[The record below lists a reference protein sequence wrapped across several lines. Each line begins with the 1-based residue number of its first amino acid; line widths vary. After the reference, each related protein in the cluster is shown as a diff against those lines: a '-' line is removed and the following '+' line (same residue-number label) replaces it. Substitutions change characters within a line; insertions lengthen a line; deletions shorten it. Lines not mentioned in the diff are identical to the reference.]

1 VKKSVLF
8 RCALSLLIALF
19 CLSSQDNVISADEE
33 KPAVKTPDL
42 KKKQQTKT
50 KNEKQPEIFI
60 ETKDYDVGKVYEGT
74 LATHAFMVKN
84 KGKGDLL
91 IKRVKPG

>member
-1 VKKSVLF
+1 MKNSVLF

-19 CLSSQDNVISADEE
+19 CLTSQYKIISADEE
-33 KPAVKTPDL
+33 KPAVKTPDFE
-42 KKKQQTKT
+42 KKQQTKT

-60 ETKDYDVGKVYEGT
+60 ETNEYDVGKVYEGT
-74 LATHAFMVKN
+74 LATHTFIVKN
-84 KGKGDLL
+84 KGDGDLL